1 MSLHPTLVEYIEGAR
16 LYLETE
22 TDKDNTSIREVK
34 KHFCDFI
41 RIMIKSFSCKC
52 QCFFFFFGC
61 CVCFVYVGKRPQQT
75 LLSLHA

>member
-1 MSLHPTLVEYIEGAR
+1 MALHPILCEYIEGAR

-41 RIMIKSFSCKC
+41 RIMIKSFSCK
-52 QCFFFFFGC
+52 
-61 CVCFVYVGKRPQQT
+61 
-75 LLSLHA
+75 